1 MGRPA
6 TVVDTFEA
14 WALATAKL
22 CAKVSQDL
30 ESDERCGFDG
40 GLRGGFNGHCVV
52 ICWLFYGGNFMV
64 ILCVLFFKGGFMV
77 IYWGVEYRIIVVNLE
92 VHTHKQNLAS
102 CGKDSPLIGWSNVQ
116 HEQKPLSHH

>member
-1 MGRPA
+1 VGRPA

-40 GLRGGFNGHCVV
+40 GLHCVV
-52 ICWLFYGGNFMV
+52 ILWLFYGGNFMV
-64 ILCVLFFKGGFMV
+64 ILCFLFF
-77 IYWGVEYRIIVVNLE
+77 
-92 VHTHKQNLAS
+92 
-102 CGKDSPLIGWSNVQ
+102 
-116 HEQKPLSHH
+116 